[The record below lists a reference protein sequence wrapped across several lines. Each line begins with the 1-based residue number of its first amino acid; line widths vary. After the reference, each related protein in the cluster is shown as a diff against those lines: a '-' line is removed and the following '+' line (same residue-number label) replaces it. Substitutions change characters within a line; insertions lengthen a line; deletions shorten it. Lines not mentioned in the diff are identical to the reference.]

1 MKRLLA
7 ILALAL
13 LAAAPASAATITIVN
28 NDGAGEGF
36 NDPTVVAPV
45 GGNPGGTLGAQR
57 LYVFQYAANIW
68 GSILPSSVEIKVNAQ
83 FNPQTCSATSGVL
96 GSAGPVSIVRDFAG
110 APVAGHWYHVA
121 LGNRLNG
128 TDLNAASY
136 EINATFNSSLGTPTC
151 LPAGWYLGVDGN
163 EGGAIELLPVVLHE
177 LGHGLGFSTT
187 TSGTTGNFNT
197 GFPSIYDRFLYDAT
211 TGRHWDDPAQTA
223 ADRIASAVSCGKLAW
238 DGPNV
243 MAHVD
248 DFLGPMPLLRI
259 NSPGGIAGDYRV
271 GLPTFGPALT
281 SLGVT
286 GPVELV
292 ADNFGNPTNGCET
305 ITNDLA
311 GKIAFIDRGTCG
323 FAVKV
328 KNAQDAGAIG
338 AIVADTVGGCPPAGM
353 GGSDPT
359 IVIPSVRVTLSD
371 GNLIRAQLGAGVS
384 ATLINDPARL
394 AGTDAAGRAL
404 VYTPNPFQ
412 SGSSVSH
419 WDTSAEPSLL
429 MEPAITGGLSSSIDL
444 TLQMFADI
452 GWFQGLLDVD
462 APVATQARRLEP
474 GIPNPTS
481 GGTLI
486 AWTLERGEHVDLRV
500 YDLVGREVATI
511 ASGPMSGGRH
521 ALRWDGADANG
532 RKVAPGVYRYRLRTP
547 SFSESRT
554 IVVVR

>member
-7 ILALAL
+7 TLALVL
-13 LAAAPASAATITIVN
+13 LGAAPASAATITIVN

-68 GSILPSSVEIKVNAQ
+68 GSVLPSNVEVKVNAQ
-83 FNPQTCSATSGVL
+83 FNALSCTATSGVL
-96 GSAGPVSIVRDFAG
+96 GSAGPVTIHRDFTG
-110 APVAGHWYHVA
+110 APVAGHWYHAA
-121 LGNRLNG
+121 LAGKLFDSDING
-128 TDLNAASY
+128 ASY

-187 TSGTTGNFNT
+187 TSGTTGNYNT
-197 GFPSIYDRFLYDAT
+197 GYPSIYDRFLYDAT
-211 TGRHWDDPAQTA
+211 TGLHWDSPAMTIAQ
-223 ADRIASAVSCGKLAW
+223 RQASAISCGKLAW

-243 MAHVD
+243 MAHVGD
-248 DFLGPMPLLRI
+248 YLGSVPLLRI
-259 NSPGGIAGDYRV
+259 NAPGAIAGDYQV
-271 GLPTFGPALT
+271 GLAAFGPALT

-305 ITNDLA
+305 ITNNLA

-323 FAVKV
+323 FTVKV
-328 KNAQDAGAIG
+328 KNAQNAGAIG
-338 AIVADTVGGCPPAGM
+338 VIVADTVGGCPPAGM
-353 GGSDPT
+353 GGSDAT
-359 IVIPSVRVTLSD
+359 IVIPSVRVTLAD

-384 ATLINDPARL
+384 ATLIHDPARL
-394 AGTDAAGRAL
+394 AGTDVAGRAL

-444 TLQMFADI
+444 TRQMFADI
-452 GWFQGLLDVD
+452 GWFQGLLD
-462 APVATQARRLEP
+462 AGPAIATPARKLEP

-486 AWTLERGEHVDLRV
+486 AWTQDRTEHADLRV
-500 YDLVGREVATI
+500 FDLFGREIATI
-511 ASGPMSGGRH
+511 VSGPMTEGRH
-521 ALRWDGADANG
+521 ALRWDGADASG

-554 IVVVR
+554 LVVVR